1 MQVIRI
7 CAKLFNSIEKWRA
20 KEKDWNERDKK
31 NRILVDGRDPFE
43 MLIMKRNEPQMPIW
57 RQIKT

>member
-7 CAKLFNSIEKWRA
+7 CAKLFNSIEKRRA